1 MAVRVEFG
9 LLGPLVVRCEGA
21 SVPIAKGRQRALLAA
36 LLLDVGHL
44 VTVRQL
50 TDVLWGDTPPAM
62 ARAAL
67 HNQIRR
73 LRDALDGVGRD
84 RILTQPGG
92 YLIHLEPGELDVIR
106 MQDLLADARAAARAR
121 EWDRASA
128 IAADAVLLWRGEPL
142 ADLGSEALTRRSPYL
157 TEIYLQAVETRL
169 EAGLNLGRHADVTS
183 ELRRLIAEHPFRE
196 HAYAL
201 LMLALYRSGSQGE
214 ALAVYQAARRLLAG
228 ELGCEPG
235 PELQRLHQRILEGDR
250 QLVSPARKSAV
261 AEAYPA
267 VVPRELPAAIGQFT
281 GRARELRA
289 LTGMLDGPAGTVV
302 ISAIAGAAGIG
313 KTALAVQWA
322 HQVADRF
329 PDGQLYVN
337 LRGFHPSGK
346 PVPAAAAVRGFLEAL
361 GVQAERIPADLD
373 AQARLYRSLLS
384 GRRMFVL
391 LDNARDEEQVR
402 PLLPGGPGCLVLVTS
417 RCQLSGL
424 VAAEGAHALTLG
436 LLSEAEARD
445 LLTRRLGAARLGAEP
460 RAATELVG
468 LCAGLPL
475 ALAIAAARAA
485 RPGARLDALS
495 EELKDVQTRLDA
507 LDTGDPSVSVRA
519 VFSWSVDNLPARQTR
534 MFRLLGLHPGPDI
547 AIPAAASLAGT
558 PPAQA
563 RGDLRELARAHLIS
577 EHVPGRYAM
586 HDLLRAYAAEQGRQF
601 GEADVVQKS
610 FTPGQV
616 SPTIRLCTRAAGCAL
631 ARVSVRPRR
640 WPRKCG
646 HGGSAGSPWTRWAS
660 T

>member
-445 LLTRRLGAARLGAEP
+445 LLTRRDR
-460 RAATELVG
+460 
-468 LCAGLPL
+468 
-475 ALAIAAARAA
+475 
-485 RPGARLDALS
+485 
-495 EELKDVQTRLDA
+495 
-507 LDTGDPSVSVRA
+507 
-519 VFSWSVDNLPARQTR
+519 
-534 MFRLLGLHPGPDI
+534 
-547 AIPAAASLAGT
+547 
-558 PPAQA
+558 
-563 RGDLRELARAHLIS
+563 
-577 EHVPGRYAM
+577 
-586 HDLLRAYAAEQGRQF
+586 
-601 GEADVVQKS
+601 KS
-610 FTPGQV
+610 T
-616 SPTIRLCTRAAGCAL
+616 
-631 ARVSVRPRR
+631 
-640 WPRKCG
+640 
-646 HGGSAGSPWTRWAS
+646 
-660 T
+660 